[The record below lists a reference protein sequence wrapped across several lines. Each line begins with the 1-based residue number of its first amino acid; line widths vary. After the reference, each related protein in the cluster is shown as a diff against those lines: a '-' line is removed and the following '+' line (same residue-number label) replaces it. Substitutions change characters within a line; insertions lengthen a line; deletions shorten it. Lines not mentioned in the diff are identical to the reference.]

1 MREKE
6 HFRDELDRLSARFP
20 DREAITLAEA
30 AGVIG
35 CHPKTLQR
43 DAKFPKQRVRG
54 KWVVSLVRLAS
65 YLT

>member
-6 HFRDELDRLSARFP
+6 HFRTELDRLSALFP
-20 DREAITLAEA
+20 GREAITLAEA

-35 CHPKTLQR
+35 CCSKTLER
-43 DAKFPKQRVRG
+43 NKAFPKMKVGSR
-54 KWVVSLVRLAS
+54 WVVPLVKLAN